1 MCIEDRTRDPGCG
14 SFLFAGY
21 AGERTIWN
29 AQSKAEGILNR
40 PALCPAHGIFLFL
53 C

>member
-14 SFLFAGY
+14 PFLFAGY
-21 AGERTIWN
+21 AGERMIWN
-29 AQSKAEGILNR
+29 ALRFALGILNR
-40 PALCPAHGIFLFL
+40 PALCPAHGIFLFR